1 MTSTTSTAPRCHVA
15 LELSQAKWLVGV
27 LLPGR
32 AKVALYI
39 VRGGD
44 AEGLAAL
51 LNKVAARASA
61 EARQAVSIS
70 VCFEIGYDG
79 FWLARFLLARGIDTH
94 VLDASSFLVSRR
106 GRRAKTDRI
115 DVEAMAFTLKAYLAG
130 DRSVCR
136 TVEVPTPEAEDAKRL
151 SRERTQLTRERTRHV
166 NRIRGLLTLHGIR
179 AVKGLFGGAWREALD
194 ALVIGDGHALG
205 PFLRAELA
213 REFERLHLVLDHV
226 RQLDAERR
234 AATAAATA
242 FRDAP
247 KVERLVTLAG
257 IGEIGATV
265 LVAEVFHRSF
275 QNRKHLA
282 SYLGLTPS
290 PYTSV
295 RAAAS
300 RASARPAT
308 RRRVPCSSNSPGAGC
323 ATSRAAGWPI
333 GTAAPMGLKVRGCA
347 RLASSRWLAS
357 WRSRSGGL
365 WSRASC
371 RPGPC

>member
-1 MTSTTSTAPRCHVA
+1 MTSTTLTAPRCHVA

-194 ALVIGDGHALG
+194 ALVTGDGHALG

-242 FRDAP
+242 AQR
-247 KVERLVTLAG
+247 
-257 IGEIGATV
+257 
-265 LVAEVFHRSF
+265 
-275 QNRKHLA
+275 Q
-282 SYLGLTPS
+282 
-290 PYTSV
+290 
-295 RAAAS
+295 S
-300 RASARPAT
+300 R
-308 RRRVPCSSNSPGAGC
+308 
-323 ATSRAAGWPI
+323 
-333 GTAAPMGLKVRGCA
+333 
-347 RLASSRWLAS
+347 
-357 WRSRSGGL
+357 
-365 WSRASC
+365 
-371 RPGPC
+371 